1 MRVWSQ
7 EGKGPGPCTAEKLI
21 PWEQGEA
28 FSALRDPKLASLDCR
43 F

>member
-7 EGKGPGPCTAEKLI
+7 EGKGPGPSTAEKLI
-21 PWEQGEA
+21 PWEQGEEA
-28 FSALRDPKLASLDCR
+28 SALRDPKLASLDCR